1 MSHRAKTLPILT
13 SQIGYSDEG
22 DALLGSFGQGGL
34 AFEPRHTLFT
44 NLFLNQRLAKKWHL
58 LARAHIGRSTAS
70 KTSDSIMNHIDPL
83 ISTSFDL
90 AIKKENLF
98 ADNDQAL
105 LHIHQPLRIEKGAMT
120 LNYATW
126 RSSDRI
132 IYGQQTIPLVPSG
145 RSIELALG
153 YQLPVPIPI
162 TFRSAYIHNPE
173 HTKGKKLGRLGF
185 I

>member
-1 MSHRAKTLPILT
+1 MASACPCPYRQKHRFEN
-13 SQIGYSDEG
+13 IG
-22 DALLGSFGQGGL
+22 QHH
-34 AFEPRHTLFT
+34 EP
-44 NLFLNQRLAKKWHL
+44 
-58 LARAHIGRSTAS
+58 
-70 KTSDSIMNHIDPL
+70 IDPL

-90 AIKKENLF
+90 AIKKEHLF

-145 RSIELALG
+145 RSIELAVG
-153 YQLPVPIPI
+153 YQIPVPIPI
-162 TFRSAYIHNPE
+162 TFRSAYIHNHE
-173 HTKGKKLGRLGF
+173 HTKGKKAWQLLLDTHLIF
-185 I
+185 